1 MIWRASRPFAARI
14 VIHVASMEW
23 LVWIT
28 LKLRHLEIFF
38 IMSPIVSTSNGW
50 LVYHMLDSLG
60 RKLATLTMF
69 YKQRSH
75 RLLKES
81 FSEWGSSVH
90 SLHLSLALHKKA
102 TTCFHADYFLKAGCD
117 HFSYQLVHYRVF
129 PCKLLFY
136 NKQNEIPVFIFILG
150 YSIKIK
156 SDPDIILKY

>member
-1 MIWRASRPFAARI
+1 
-14 VIHVASMEW
+14 
-23 LVWIT
+23 
-28 LKLRHLEIFF
+28 
-38 IMSPIVSTSNGW
+38 MSPIVSTSNGW
-50 LVYHMLDSLG
+50 LVYNMLDSLG

-102 TTCFHADYFLKAGCD
+102 TTCFHSDYFLKAGCD

-136 NKQNEIPVFIFILG
+136 NKQNKIPVFIFIEVNRKRPT
-150 YSIKIK
+150 YKISSSEK
-156 SDPDIILKY
+156 HIHILKKK